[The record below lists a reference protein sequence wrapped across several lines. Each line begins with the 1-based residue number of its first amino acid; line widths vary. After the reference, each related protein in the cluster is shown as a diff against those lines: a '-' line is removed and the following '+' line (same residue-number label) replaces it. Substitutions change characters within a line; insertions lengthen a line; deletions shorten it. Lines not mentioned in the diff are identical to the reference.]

1 MTDPGPLRTA
11 LAALPRQSG
20 AAYNIARPRSRHPIQ
35 MTSLLDTISEIEQSA
50 IGELKSASDQSALEA
65 WHIRYLGRK
74 GKLTQ
79 VLRSLA
85 GVANLDER
93 RAGGQRANVAKE
105 RLEAAYSEQR
115 SQIEEQRLSSVIA
128 GERLDVTL
136 PGIAVPRGRLHPVTQ
151 TMRDVLAAFVSM
163 GFQVAEGPEIEWDHY
178 NFEAL
183 RIPAEHPARDMW
195 DTLWI
200 DYEQDGRRPMLMRTH
215 TSPNQIRIMEKTR
228 PPVRV
233 VVPGKCYRFEAT
245 DPTHEWM
252 MQQVEGLAVD
262 DGISMAD
269 LKGSL
274 TDFARRIFG
283 PERRTAFRCDYFP
296 FVEPGME
303 MRIDCFICR
312 GEGRLEDGRPCRT
325 CHQTGWIEILG
336 AGMVHP
342 EILEN
347 VGYDSGRY
355 TGFAFGLGIERIA
368 LLRYGI
374 EDIRHLYANDLRF
387 LEQF

>member
-1 MTDPGPLRTA
+1 M
-11 LAALPRQSG
+11 
-20 AAYNIARPRSRHPIQ
+20 IAN
-35 MTSLLDTISEIEQSA
+35 LDEVAKIEQSA
-50 IGELKSASDQSALEA
+50 SQSLSDTSDLDALEA
-65 WHIRYLGRK
+65 WRLAYLGRK
-74 GKLTQ
+74 GRLTL
-79 VLRSLA
+79 VLRNLSTLPIEDRKSLGA
-85 GVANLDER
+85 EANLT
-93 RAGGQRANVAKE
+93 KT
-105 RLEAAYSEQR
+105 RLEAMYAE
-115 SQIEEQRLSSVIA
+115 RLDKLQDDRVAKGIK
-128 GERLDVTL
+128 GQRLDVTL
-136 PGIAVPRGRLHPVTQ
+136 SGPPLPRGRLHPVTQ
-151 TMRDVLAAFVSM
+151 TLRDVLQAFSSM
-163 GFQVAEGPEIEWDHY
+163 GFQVAEGPEVEWEYY

-183 RIPAEHPARDMW
+183 RIPADHPARDMW

-200 DYEQDGRRPMLMRTH
+200 DHEGDGRRSMLLRTH
-215 TSPNQIRIMEKTR
+215 TSPNQIRIMEHTQ
-228 PPVRV
+228 PPIRV

-374 EDIRHLYANDLRF
+374 EDIRHFYANDLRF